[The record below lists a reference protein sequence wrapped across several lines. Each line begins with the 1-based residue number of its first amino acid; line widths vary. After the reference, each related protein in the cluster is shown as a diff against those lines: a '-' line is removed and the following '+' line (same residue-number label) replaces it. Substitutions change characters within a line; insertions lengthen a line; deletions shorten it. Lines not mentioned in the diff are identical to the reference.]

1 VSGLPPPIGTGYAP
15 CPFRTERTTLSG
27 SARGLR
33 PSVKLSDVAAEAGVA
48 PMTVSRVINTPDR
61 VSAHTAA
68 RVRAAIE
75 KLGYV
80 PNLVAGGL
88 SSRRSRMVAAI
99 LPTIA
104 HAMFA
109 ELVQAFTDAM
119 RGGGYQVMLA
129 LSGYDEE
136 AEADLVRGLIGRR
149 PDAMLITGTHHAA
162 PIRQMISEAG
172 IPVVEMFDVTAQPID
187 MLVGLD
193 HAEVGTAVAER
204 FLNQSHDTFAV
215 FSAGDPRAQ
224 MRRRA
229 FTATVQRA
237 GGALLADPIL
247 PAPSTIA
254 AGRQALRN
262 LTPSLTGR
270 TALFCSSDL
279 LAFGAITEARV
290 QGICVPERLSVCG
303 FGNFE
308 LSAASEPAFTTVSI
322 EGREI
327 GTTAAD
333 LLLRRLGAEPPGEAS
348 RVRVPFRIIER
359 ASG

>member
-1 VSGLPPPIGTGYAP
+1 
-15 CPFRTERTTLSG
+15 
-27 SARGLR
+27 
-33 PSVKLSDVAAEAGVA
+33 
-48 PMTVSRVINTPDR
+48 MTVSRVINTPDR
-61 VSAHTAA
+61 VSAHTAM

-119 RGGGYQVMLA
+119 RAGGYHVMLA
-129 LSGYDEE
+129 LSDYDEATE
-136 AEADLVRGLIGRR
+136 AALVRGLIGRR
-149 PDAMLITGTHHAA
+149 PDAMLITGTHHAP
-162 PIRQMISEAG
+162 PIRQMIAEAG

-193 HAEVGTAVAER
+193 HADVGTAVAER
-204 FLNQSHDTFAV
+204 FLNQNHDSFAV
-215 FSAGDPRAQ
+215 FGASDPRSQ

-229 FTATVQRA
+229 FAATVQRA
-237 GGALLADPIL
+237 GGALLADAVV

-254 AGRQALRN
+254 AGRQALRDLAPL
-262 LTPSLTGR
+262 LTRR
-270 TALFCSSDL
+270 TALFCCSDL
-279 LAFGAITEARV
+279 LAFGAITEARA
-290 QGICVPERLSVCG
+290 QGLHVPDRVSVCG
-303 FGNFE
+303 FGDLE

-322 EGREI
+322 EGRAI
-327 GTTAAD
+327 GAHAAE
-333 LLLRRLGAEPPGEAS
+333 LLLRRLGVDLPGTAGH
-348 RVRVPFRIIER
+348 VHVPFRIIER
-359 ASG
+359 TSG

>member
-1 VSGLPPPIGTGYAP
+1 
-15 CPFRTERTTLSG
+15 
-27 SARGLR
+27 
-33 PSVKLSDVAAEAGVA
+33 
-48 PMTVSRVINTPDR
+48 M
-61 VSAHTAA
+61 
-68 RVRAAIE
+68 RAAIE

-129 LSGYDEE
+129 LSGYDE
-136 AEADLVRGLIGRR
+136 ATEADLVRGLIGRR
-149 PDAMLITGTHHAA
+149 PDAMLITGTHHAP

-204 FLNQSHDTFAV
+204 FLNQGHNSFAV
-215 FSAGDPRAQ
+215 FAAGDPRAQ
-224 MRRRA
+224 VRRRA

-237 GGALLADPIL
+237 GGTVLADPVL

-254 AGRQALRN
+254 AGRQALRD
-262 LTPSLTGR
+262 LAPRLGR
-270 TALFCSSDL
+270 RSAVFCSSDL
-279 LAFGAITEARV
+279 LAYGAITEARML
-290 QGICVPERLSVCG
+290 QIDVPGRLAVCG

-327 GTTAAD
+327 GSAAAN
-333 LLLRRLGAEPPGEAS
+333 LLLRRLSGETAGGDS
-348 RVRVPFRIIER
+348 QARVPFRIVER

>member
-1 VSGLPPPIGTGYAP
+1 M
-15 CPFRTERTTLSG
+15 
-27 SARGLR
+27 
-33 PSVKLSDVAAEAGVA
+33 KLSDVAAEAGVA

-68 RVRAAIE
+68 RVRTAIE

-109 ELVQAFTDAM
+109 ELVQTFTDAM

-129 LSGYDEE
+129 LSGYDE
-136 AEADLVRGLIGRR
+136 ATEADLVRGLIGRR
-149 PDAMLITGTHHAA
+149 PDALLITGTHHAA
-162 PIRQMISEAG
+162 PIRQMVSEAG
-172 IPVVEMFDVTAQPID
+172 IPVVEIFDVAQQPID

-193 HAEVGTAVAER
+193 HADVGTAVAER
-204 FLNQSHDTFAV
+204 FLDHGFENFAV
-215 FSAGDPRAQ
+215 FAAGDPRAQ
-224 MRRRA
+224 VRRRA
-229 FTATVQRA
+229 FAATVQRA
-237 GGALLADPIL
+237 GGRLLADPTL

-254 AGRQALRN
+254 AGRHALRD
-262 LTPSLTGR
+262 LAPSLAPR

-290 QGICVPERLSVCG
+290 LGIHIPDRLAVCG

-322 EGREI
+322 EGGEI
-327 GTTAAD
+327 GTSAAA
-333 LLLRRLGAEPPGEAS
+333 LLLRRLGGDAPS
-348 RVRVPFRIIER
+348 DRDRVRVAFRIIER

>member
-1 VSGLPPPIGTGYAP
+1 
-15 CPFRTERTTLSG
+15 
-27 SARGLR
+27 
-33 PSVKLSDVAAEAGVA
+33 
-48 PMTVSRVINTPDR
+48 MTVSRVINTPDR

-129 LSGYDEE
+129 LSGYDEVT
-136 AEADLVRGLIGRR
+136 EADLLRGLIGRR

-162 PIRQMISEAG
+162 PIRQMIAEAG

-204 FLNQSHDTFAV
+204 FLNQSHDSFAM
-215 FSAGDPRAQ
+215 FAAGDPRAQ
-224 MRRRA
+224 VRRRA

-237 GGALLADPIL
+237 GGAVLADTIL

-254 AGRQALRN
+254 AGRQALRD
-262 LTPSLTGR
+262 LAPSLTRR

-290 QGICVPERLSVCG
+290 QGIRVPDRLSVCG

-308 LSAASEPAFTTVSI
+308 LSATSEPAFTTVSI
-322 EGREI
+322 EGRAI
-327 GTTAAD
+327 GANAAN
-333 LLLRRLGAEPPGEAS
+333 LLLRRLGGDPPGAAAH
-348 RVRVPFRIIER
+348 VRVPFRIIER